1 MARRWLFLLT
11 LVFVALRAPAAQAY
25 PWLIKHG
32 FAQCGSCHVD
42 PMGGETLRGMGRMM
56 GESVLAMPWG
66 QATPSSAAQLLF
78 AVPES
83 EVVHVG
89 GSLRGM
95 LIGNLETAQ
104 ARAFPMQL
112 DLTAGFDLGGF
123 TLAGSVGASR
133 ASRRYEHASKA
144 RVLGNVEDEGVLLVS
159 RNYWLGYH
167 IDDAWM
173 VRAGRLNLPFGLRIP
188 EHTMWVRAETFTDR
202 ESDQQHG
209 ASVVYAAG
217 RWRGELMLSLGN
229 YQRPNDALR
238 ERGYSGYL
246 EYLIDLDLAV
256 GVSSLVLTAERE
268 SGLDVNADRLVRHAH
283 GLTARYV
290 LSQPWV
296 ILAEA
301 DVLSKTGSN
310 LGYTGMATL
319 DYEPTQGLHLALT
332 GEMLD
337 RGKPKSGAGGLSRG
351 EAQLNAWLSA
361 DWFFAPHFELRS
373 DLVWRGERDK
383 LIQLQLHMYL

>member
-11 LVFVALRAPAAQAY
+11 LLFVGLHAPSARAY

-42 PMGGETLRGMGRMM
+42 PMGGETLRGMGRAM
-56 GESVLAMPWG
+56 GESLLPMDWG
-66 QATPSSAAQLLF
+66 QEAPSSAGLLLF
-78 AVPES
+78 GVPEPES
-83 EVVHVG
+83 VYVG

-95 LIGNLETAQ
+95 LLTNLETAST
-104 ARAFPMQL
+104 RAFPMQA
-112 DLTAGFDLGGF
+112 DLMAGFDVGPI
-123 TLAGSVGASR
+123 TIAGSLGVSR

-167 IDDAWM
+167 LNDAWM

-188 EHTMWVRAETFTDR
+188 EHTMWVRQETVTDR

-229 YQRPNDALR
+229 FQRPNDSLR

-246 EYLIDLDLAV
+246 EYLVDLDLAL
-256 GVSSLVLTAERE
+256 GVSSMVLVAQRE
-268 SGLDVNADRLVRHAH
+268 LNVDSGRVVRQAH

-290 LSQPWV
+290 LAQPLV
-296 ILAEA
+296 LLAEA
-301 DVLSKTGSN
+301 DLLSTTGAN

-319 DYEPTQGLHLALT
+319 DYEPLRGLHFSIT
-332 GEMLD
+332 GEVLD
-337 RGKPKSGAGGLSRG
+337 HGKRDGDS
-351 EAQLNAWLSA
+351 AWLGHGELHPRAWLTA
-361 DWFFAPHFELRS
+361 DWFFAPHMELRTDFVVRS
-373 DLVWRGERDK
+373 GERGE
-383 LIQLQLHMYL
+383 LLQVQLHMYL